1 MCPFCKLRFQKLK
14 YHIKNVHKLS
24 SGEAQRALDTEKTQF
39 KNSLESFLDTFQKE
53 YLETRLGGTSFDTSN
68 SATQQIKAERNR
80 ASLLLS
86 WLSEKCEQSSFN
98 LDTCIQATAK
108 LSNYLDE
115 KKKELSPKTL
125 FSHMTTFKKNSN
137 FFWIL
142 IMEKDFPNKTI
153 WEILKKWLFSFKIL

>member
-1 MCPFCKLRFQKLK
+1 MLRTSINYLREKP
-14 YHIKNVHKLS
+14 NV
-24 SGEAQRALDTEKTQF
+24 ALDTEKTQF

-108 LSNYLDE
+108 LSDYLDE

-125 FSHMTTFKKNSN
+125 FSHMTTFKKILTFLDFDNGKRFPKQDNLGN
-137 FFWIL
+137 FKKMVCSVSKF
-142 IMEKDFPNKTI
+142 FKT
-153 WEILKKWLFSFKIL
+153 WNETARNACSQ